1 MLSLLYLQC
10 NNHFTNQEIE
20 LSKDELWDLFK
31 VSYKHYQTEVI
42 NDRKIYNRYVNDLIS
57 YHLPV
62 FTSDEE
68 AIRKHFQ
75 NLFCVYEL
83 LTDRK
88 DLVEKYFTKSTFEKT
103 DFSKMLNE
111 FNHVE
116 VILKDSNGLASFNR
130 KQIKLITDFANRK
143 NFFTTPV
150 DENTIEKFF
159 NCTLKDSYSH
169 KLALYTSAVIFPF
182 PTKMIPYNWVSL
194 VVRNKMLAPQKSM
207 IPSTHWSNQFTSY
220 RTKEYYCYISRRR
233 ICEYSKTTERNVL
246 K

>member
-1 MLSLLYLQC
+1 MYLQC

-31 VSYKHYQTEVI
+31 VSYKRYQTEVI

-88 DLVEKYFTKSTFEKT
+88 DLIEKYFTKSTFEKT
-103 DFSKMLNE
+103 DFSEMLHE

-130 KQIKLITDFANRK
+130 KQIKLVTDFANKK
-143 NFFTTPV
+143 NFFTTPI

-159 NCTLKDSYSH
+159 NCTLKTTLIATNLRYMIVSVNRYH
-169 KLALYTSAVIFPF
+169 RSA
-182 PTKMIPYNWVSL
+182 
-194 VVRNKMLAPQKSM
+194 
-207 IPSTHWSNQFTSY
+207 
-220 RTKEYYCYISRRR
+220 
-233 ICEYSKTTERNVL
+233 
-246 K
+246 

>member
-1 MLSLLYLQC
+1 MYLQC

-150 DENTIEKFF
+150 NLRYI
-159 NCTLKDSYSH
+159 LQLLYS
-169 KLALYTSAVIFPF
+169 LSQQ
-182 PTKMIPYNWVSL
+182 KMIPYNWVSL

-207 IPSTHWSNQFTSY
+207 IPSTRGAISSRLTELKNTTATFPEEEYVNIVKQL
-220 RTKEYYCYISRRR
+220 KEMY
-233 ICEYSKTTERNVL
+233 
-246 K
+246 

>member
-1 MLSLLYLQC
+1 MYLQC

-103 DFSKMLNE
+103 DFSKMLHE
-111 FNHVE
+111 FNHVD

-159 NCTLKDSYSH
+159 NCTLKKTLIATNLRYILQLLYS
-169 KLALYTSAVIFPF
+169 LSQQ
-182 PTKMIPYNWVSL
+182 KMIPYNWVSL

-207 IPSTHWSNQFTSY
+207 IPSTRGAISSRLTELKNTTATFPEEEYVNIVKQL
-220 RTKEYYCYISRRR
+220 KEMY
-233 ICEYSKTTERNVL
+233 
-246 K
+246 

>member
-1 MLSLLYLQC
+1 MYLQC

-116 VILKDSNGLASFNR
+116 VILKDSNGHLHPLTESKLNLS
-130 KQIKLITDFANRK
+130 QIL
-143 NFFTTPV
+143 P
-150 DENTIEKFF
+150 IERISSLPLL
-159 NCTLKDSYSH
+159 TRILLKS
-169 KLALYTSAVIFPF
+169 
-182 PTKMIPYNWVSL
+182 SL
-194 VVRNKMLAPQKSM
+194 TV
-207 IPSTHWSNQFTSY
+207 H
-220 RTKEYYCYISRRR
+220 
-233 ICEYSKTTERNVL
+233 
-246 K
+246 

>member
-1 MLSLLYLQC
+1 MIIEIELNIYTQKNNLWVKRINTLCSLFLYLQC

-111 FNHVE
+111 FN
-116 VILKDSNGLASFNR
+116 
-130 KQIKLITDFANRK
+130 QWKL
-143 NFFTTPV
+143 
-150 DENTIEKFF
+150 
-159 NCTLKDSYSH
+159 Y
-169 KLALYTSAVIFPF
+169 
-182 PTKMIPYNWVSL
+182 
-194 VVRNKMLAPQKSM
+194 
-207 IPSTHWSNQFTSY
+207 
-220 RTKEYYCYISRRR
+220 
-233 ICEYSKTTERNVL
+233 
-246 K
+246 